1 MTKGGSESAGIG
13 RIGLLRER
21 AVRSNEPVL
30 AEKNRNS

>member
-1 MTKGGSESAGIG
+1 MMKGGSGSTCIG
-13 RIGLLRER
+13 RIGLLGEW